1 LEIWAL
7 IILAS
12 LGLSVATVAFFLFLW
27 KVWNVNVSDRFKP
40 NIKSRDRTGKITKS
54 ELRRQDK
61 KVLIAMFIGSVT
73 LGALLFKII
82 PFWLSILLGA
92 GLGMVGQTI
101 YRSITESSQEFIII
115 KELALLYEC
124 IELFT
129 KAGFTVRQSL
139 EMSQLVVPNLKN
151 KIQICLDQWAFGPL
165 RALEKFG
172 EDIGVKQA
180 NILVGL
186 LMQIEES
193 GTKNISG
200 AMEQEASRLEEMR
213 EALVESRIAKK
224 PIYSAV
230 YMFLPVASLLGIL
243 IAPLAY
249 RAIQMMGS
257 LRAGGM

>member
-1 LEIWAL
+1 MKIWAL

-12 LGLSVATVAFFLFLW
+12 MGLSVATVAFFLFLW
-27 KVWNVNVSDRFKP
+27 KLWNKNIWDKFKP
-40 NIKSRDRTGKITKS
+40 NIRPDHKIEKINMRKIRNQ
-54 ELRRQDK
+54 EK
-61 KVLIAMFIGSVT
+61 KVLISMFIGAVI

-82 PFWLSILLGA
+82 PLWLSMFIGA
-92 GLGMVGQTI
+92 ALGMVGQTI
-101 YRSITESSQEFIII
+101 FRTVKESSNEFSIIRD
-115 KELALLYEC
+115 LALLYEC
-124 IELFT
+124 IELFS

-139 EMSQLVVPNLKN
+139 EMSQAIVPHLQS
-151 KIQICLDQWAFGPL
+151 KIRACLDNWAFGPL

-172 EDIGVKQA
+172 EDIGIKQA
-180 NILVGL
+180 EILVSL

-200 AMEQEASRLEEMR
+200 AMEEEAIRLEKMR

-224 PIYSAV
+224 PVYSAV

-249 RAIQMMGS
+249 RAIQMIGS